1 MLLRLQVSFLKGIVL
16 AKSDMK
22 SGSRCQSCDFSKA
35 RYNLRII
42 NLVLTFYYFLV
53 LQVRLFVY
61 LVIYCIYFLQ
71 LKEMVDNLTRKI
83 TMLQFRFEH
92 DQASN
97 VPSRCLFREIQNL
110 RKEQSAIQE
119 AIMDL
124 LNYLSDY

>member
-1 MLLRLQVSFLKGIVL
+1 M
-16 AKSDMK
+16 
-22 SGSRCQSCDFSKA
+22 
-35 RYNLRII
+35 
-42 NLVLTFYYFLV
+42 
-53 LQVRLFVY
+53 
-61 LVIYCIYFLQ
+61 IYCIYFLQ

-97 VPSRCLFREIQNL
+97 VPSQCLFREIQNL